1 MAPRHLRHA
10 DAGLE
15 ALHHDAGLVL
25 ARPPTSAASARDQ
38 LDPSHVRDAAVTP
51 VRVAF
56 KLTFKPNVKIIA
68 HGSALRHNP
77 DPTETWEGNTAYGT
91 HARESLP
98 PTRRRSYLPP
108 KKRGFTPAATTFAR
122 GA

>member
-25 ARPPTSAASARDQ
+25 TRPSPPAPSARDQ
-38 LDPSHVRDAAVTP
+38 LDPPHVRDAATP
-51 VRVAF
+51 PARLAF

-77 DPTETWEGNTAYGT
+77 DPTETWEGNTAYET
-91 HARESLP
+91 FDIERELIEQ
-98 PTRRRSYLPP
+98 TLIRTFRR
-108 KKRGFTPAATTFAR
+108 
-122 GA
+122 